1 MQRNCKGGEA
11 ENMVKEEKCDKEH
24 RINYDTVKKL
34 HDHAEFLK
42 HEMQSVINHSY
53 RQKIRAQAM
62 GLYHAFDTIVTYTMS
77 RSKALYQWNT
87 FVVDMMGCCYL
98 FLGIYNSMRF
108 ELHDVFEACYNSDE
122 LRDAF
127 NWMVKVLSKSTEQ
140 VMLKDRY
147 TWIDG
152 K

>member
-1 MQRNCKGGEA
+1 MEYR
-11 ENMVKEEKCDKEH
+11 KELN
-24 RINYDTVKKL
+24 ISYDAIEEL
-34 HDHAEFLK
+34 HNNAEFLK
-42 HEMQSVINHSY
+42 REMQYIMNHSHH
-53 RQKIRAQAM
+53 RKKIKAQAM
-62 GLYHAFDTIVTYTMS
+62 VLHCVCDTIVTFTMRWS
-77 RSKALYQWNT
+77 ENECKWDT
-87 FVVDMMGCCYL
+87 FVVDLMGCCYL

>member
-1 MQRNCKGGEA
+1 MEYR
-11 ENMVKEEKCDKEH
+11 KELN
-24 RINYDTVKKL
+24 ISYDAIEEL
-34 HDHAEFLK
+34 HNNAEFLK
-42 HEMQSVINHSY
+42 REMQYIMNHSHHHK
-53 RQKIRAQAM
+53 KIKAQAM
-62 GLYHAFDTIVTYTMS
+62 VLHCVCDTIATFTMRWS
-77 RSKALYQWNT
+77 ENECKWDT
-87 FVVDMMGCCYL
+87 FVVDLMGCCYL